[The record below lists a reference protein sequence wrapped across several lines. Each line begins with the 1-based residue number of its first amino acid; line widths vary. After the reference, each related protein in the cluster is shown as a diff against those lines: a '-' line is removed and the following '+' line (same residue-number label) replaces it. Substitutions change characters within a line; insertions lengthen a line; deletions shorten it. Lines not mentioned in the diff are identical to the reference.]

1 MQSHPHEAPSE
12 SHPTSLPRVLGLWDI
27 VSIVVG
33 GVIGSGIFIV
43 PAAIASQLSSPV
55 LFLGVWVVGGILSF
69 FGALAF
75 AELAAAYPQAGGA
88 YVYLREAYG
97 PMVAFLFGW
106 TLFLV
111 VDSGAIATLAVAFS
125 TTYLPY
131 FVPLSPVAAKL
142 VSAAMVA
149 GLVAVNYV
157 GVRQGANLQNV
168 LTVIKFGAL
177 VGVCGAVVLFVDGE
191 TSHLVTPAIPSPS
204 WSLAGGFG
212 VALVA
217 VLWAYKGWEGASYS
231 TGETRD
237 PARNLPWGLF
247 IGTVAIIGIYLATNL
262 AYLYVFP
269 TADIAVSQR
278 VASDAMSLAIG
289 PLGASAVALVILFS
303 IVGAA
308 NQVLLTSP
316 RVYFAMSK
324 DELFFRGM
332 AHVHPRYQTPHVAIV
347 AMGVW
352 AIVLSL
358 SGTFQQLF
366 TYVIFGQWIFFGLT
380 VGAVF
385 ILRRKRPDLPRPYRT
400 TGYPLTPAL
409 FILGALGIS
418 LSTLVNELWNALA
431 GVFIIALGLP
441 AYFYW
446 KRKAGGSA
454 APEAPRARPA
464 P

>member
-1 MQSHPHEAPSE
+1 LDSQQHDGPAE

-43 PAAIASQLSSPV
+43 PAAIATQLSSPV
-55 LFLGVWVVGGILSF
+55 MFLGVWVVGGILSF

-97 PMVAFLFGW
+97 PLVAFLFGW

-131 FVPLSPVAAKL
+131 FVTLSPVAAKAVSL
-142 VSAAMVA
+142 VVVA

-157 GVRQGANLQNV
+157 GVRSGANVQNA
-168 LTVIKFGAL
+168 LTAIKFSAL
-177 VGVCGAVVLFVDGE
+177 VGVCAAVFLLVDGD
-191 TSHLVTPAIPSPS
+191 TANFVTPAVDPPS
-204 WSLAGGFG
+204 WPLAGSFG

-217 VLWAYKGWEGASYS
+217 VLWAYKGWESASYS
-231 TGETRD
+231 TGETRN

-247 IGTVAIIGIYLATNL
+247 IGSLSCLALYLATNL

-269 TADIAVSQR
+269 TADIAVSDR
-278 VASDAMSLAIG
+278 IAAEVMSLAIG
-289 PLGASAVALVILFS
+289 PVGASAVALVILFS
-303 IVGAA
+303 IMGAA
-308 NQVLLTSP
+308 NQILLTSP
-316 RVYFAMSK
+316 RVYFAMAK
-324 DELFFRGM
+324 DGLFFRSM
-332 AHVHPRYQTPHVAIV
+332 AHVHPRYQTPHVSIV
-347 AMGVW
+347 AIGAW
-352 AIVLSL
+352 AALLSL
-358 SGTFQQLF
+358 TGTFQQLF

-380 VGAVF
+380 VGAVV
-385 ILRRKRPDLPRPYRT
+385 ILRRKHPDLPRPYRT
-400 TGYPLTPAL
+400 TWYPVTPAL

-418 LSTLVNELWNALA
+418 LSTLVSQPLNALA
-431 GVFIIALGLP
+431 GSFIIALGLP
-441 AYFYW
+441 AYLYW
-446 KRKAGGSA
+446 KRQS
-454 APEAPRARPA
+454 R
-464 P
+464 

>member
-1 MQSHPHEAPSE
+1 MDSHAHDGPAE

-27 VSIVVG
+27 VSIIVG

-43 PAAIASQLSSPV
+43 PAAIATELASPV
-55 LFLGVWVVGGILSF
+55 LFLGVWVVGGVLSF

-97 PMVAFLFGW
+97 PLVAFLFGW

-111 VDSGAIATLAVAFS
+111 VDSGAIATLAVAAA
-125 TTYLPY
+125 TMYLPY
-131 FVPLSPVAAKL
+131 FVPLSPAAAKL
-142 VSAAMVA
+142 MSLVMVA

-157 GVRQGANLQNV
+157 GVRSGANAQNA
-168 LTVIKFGAL
+168 LTAIKFSAL
-177 VGVCGAVVLFVDGE
+177 VGVCGAVFLLADGDAANLTTPPVD
-191 TSHLVTPAIPSPS
+191 APS
-204 WSLAGGFG
+204 WSLAGHFG

-217 VLWAYKGWEGASYS
+217 VLWAYKGWESASYS

-237 PARNLPWGLF
+237 PGRNVPLGLF
-247 IGTVAIIGIYLATNL
+247 IGSLSCLGLYFVTNL
-262 AYLYVFP
+262 AYLYAFP
-269 TADIAVSQR
+269 TADIAVSDR
-278 VASDAMSLAIG
+278 IAADVMSLAIG
-289 PLGASAVALVILFS
+289 PVGASAVALLILVS
-303 IVGAA
+303 MIGAA
-308 NQVLLTSP
+308 NQILLTSP

-324 DELFFRGM
+324 DDLFFRSM
-332 AHVHPRYQTPHVAIV
+332 AHVHPRYRTPHVAIV

-352 AIVLSL
+352 AAILSL
-358 SGTFQQLF
+358 TGTFQQLF

-400 TGYPLTPAL
+400 TWYPVTPAL
-409 FILGALGIS
+409 FILAALAIS
-418 LSTLVNELWNALA
+418 VSTLISELWNALA
-431 GVFIIALGLP
+431 GLFIIALGLP

-446 KRKAGGSA
+446 KRKA
-454 APEAPRARPA
+454 RA
-464 P
+464 